1 MKKLKDPAVEFFDSM
16 PDQLLIK
23 LAMYDWISLYKICTA
38 LALDLQLLK
47 EESERDL
54 GF

>member
-1 MKKLKDPAVEFFDSM
+1 MKPKDPAVEFFDSM

-23 LAMYDWISLYKICTA
+23 LAMYDWISLCKICTA

-47 EESERDL
+47 EEMERDL
-54 GF
+54 GS

>member
-1 MKKLKDPAVEFFDSM
+1 MKFKDPAVEFFDSM

-23 LAMYDWISLYKICTA
+23 LAMYDWMSLYKICTA
-38 LALDLQLLK
+38 LALDIQLLI

-54 GF
+54 GS

>member
-16 PDQLLIK
+16 NDDFLIK
-23 LAMYDWISLYKICTA
+23 LATYDWMALYKICTA

-47 EESERDL
+47 EELERDL
-54 GF
+54 ES